1 VRAGPATVAQQLEA
15 ALTSGD
21 FTELGDLLSADAML
35 DANLPGERIRVA
47 GVAEVVARLTS
58 LYPGDGRLVEWSPQV
73 HPDGIAV
80 WLERHGNDGT
90 AVRQRHYLE
99 TRAGRV
105 VRHWLYTAPP
115 RTETAGGTVLFDT
128 ELVSE
133 LGEVVEQ
140 RPMISRGWS
149 GNTLEQLTL
158 ADGRRLVAKRIVPG
172 TNWIDRHTRDE
183 GREALLFTSGVLS
196 RLPETIDHA
205 VVAAVPDGDAWWVVM
220 RDVSD
225 SLLPDERRLTREE
238 HRRML
243 AAANGMWEEFWD
255 EPVPHLCTLRD
266 CLQLFSPAISEAE
279 RDGFDLLPKQYEV
292 FWEAFAEAADRD
304 VAEAVLA
311 LVEDPGPLVAA
322 LDARGST
329 LVHADIRDEQ
339 IGLEGDRLVLLD
351 WGRATQ
357 AHPVL
362 DFAWSLCHNGWR
374 IDAHHDELVDDFRRA
389 RGDADDPYAVDLGV
403 IAGLVLYGWVFGHS
417 ATYHPD
423 PEERDWGRGE
433 LAWWVPRARRALET
447 WSP

>member
-1 VRAGPATVAQQLEA
+1 VRAGPATAAKQLEA

-21 FTELGDLLSADAML
+21 FSELGDLLSADAML
-35 DANLPGERIRVA
+35 DANLQGGRIRVA
-47 GVAEVVARLTS
+47 GAAEVVAQLTS
-58 LYPGDGRLVEWSPQV
+58 LYPGEGRLLEWSPRV
-73 HPDGIAV
+73 HPGGIAV
-80 WLERHGNDGT
+80 WFERHGNDGT
-90 AVRQRHYLE
+90 AMRQRHYLE
-99 TRAGRV
+99 MRGGRV
-105 VRHWLYTAPP
+105 VRHWVYTAPP
-115 RTETAGGTVLFDT
+115 RTATAGGAVLFDT

-133 LGEVVEQ
+133 LGEVAEH

-149 GNTLEQLTL
+149 GNALEQLVL

-205 VVAAVPDGDAWWVVM
+205 VVTAVPDGEAWWVVM
-220 RDVSD
+220 RDVSG
-225 SLLPDERRLTREE
+225 SLLPDEGRLTREE

-266 CLQLFSPAISEAE
+266 CLQLFSPVISEAE
-279 RDGFDLLPKQYEV
+279 REGVDLLPKQYEV

-304 VAEAVLA
+304 VADAVRA
-311 LVEDPGPLVAA
+311 LVEDPGPLVTA
-322 LDARGST
+322 LDACGST

-362 DFAWSLCHNGWR
+362 DFFWSLCHNGWR
-374 IDAHHDELVDDFRRA
+374 IDADHDELVEDFRRA
-389 RGDADDPYAVDLGV
+389 RGDDDDPYAVELGV

-417 ATYHPD
+417 AAYHPD
-423 PEERDWGRGE
+423 PEERDWARGE